1 MDSEEI
7 DKAEVEC
14 VLDEARTYVGVD
26 GVLAGFS
33 LGSAVTVIQMETRST
48 FVNTL
53 LIFSVAS
60 AWCFVIA
67 LLIHLYTYE
76 AALGSN
82 AYFKFVPRNNQGSL
96 VRSLRRYSAY
106 GEATLLFGV
115 LIFAVVLLAAG
126 FVHSFW
132 LGIIVGPLGFFSL
145 IASFVAFKRTGLGG
159 SASYYKSLRR

>member
-1 MDSEEI
+1 MNSEEI

-33 LGSAVTVIQMETRST
+33 LGAAVTVIQMETRT
-48 FVNTL
+48 WFVNTL
-53 LIFSVAS
+53 LICSVAS

-67 LLIHLYTYE
+67 LLVHLYTYE

-82 AYFKFVPRNNQGSL
+82 AYFRFVPRNNQASL
-96 VRSLRRYSAY
+96 VKSLRRYSAY

-115 LIFAVVLLAAG
+115 MVFAIVLLAAG

-132 LGIIVGPLGFFSL
+132 LGIIVGPLGVIAL

-159 SASYYKSLRR
+159 SASYYNSLRR